1 MGCKENLH
9 LSVKILSFYR
19 SGFHTWPEMLFLYII
34 DFIVAGIRKI
44 IESKRKPGFMKI
56 SVRINLKKIGVY
68 LCSSVVNK
76 NQTLGYTVA
85 NLSK

>member
-1 MGCKENLH
+1 
-9 LSVKILSFYR
+9 
-19 SGFHTWPEMLFLYII
+19 MLFLYII

-44 IESKRKPGFMKI
+44 TASKRKPGFMKI

-76 NQTLGYTVA
+76 KVGR
-85 NLSK
+85 LSTCTQ